1 MKTNCISKSDIW
13 SIKYSSSLYSN
24 FHYDDI
30 VVSAGRCTVEVSTV
44 EIWISSNFECEWF
57 IMFLNWDFVIKRAN
71 LDIRLSVILF

>member
-44 EIWISSNFECEWF
+44 EIWISSNFECE
-57 IMFLNWDFVIKRAN
+57 
-71 LDIRLSVILF
+71 